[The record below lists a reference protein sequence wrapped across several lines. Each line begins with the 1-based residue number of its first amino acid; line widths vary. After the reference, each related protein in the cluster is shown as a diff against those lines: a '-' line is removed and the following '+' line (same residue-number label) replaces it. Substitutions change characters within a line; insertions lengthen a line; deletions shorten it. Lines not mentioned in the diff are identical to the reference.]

1 MWMWEVNIFLKVEE
15 FDMYSEI
22 EENISTNQPCSSYIK
37 AFNSYVT
44 AYQGFCCWFYTCICS
59 DEGKA

>member
-1 MWMWEVNIFLKVEE
+1 
-15 FDMYSEI
+15 MYSEI

-37 AFNSYVT
+37 AFNSYVI

-59 DEGKA
+59 DEGKS